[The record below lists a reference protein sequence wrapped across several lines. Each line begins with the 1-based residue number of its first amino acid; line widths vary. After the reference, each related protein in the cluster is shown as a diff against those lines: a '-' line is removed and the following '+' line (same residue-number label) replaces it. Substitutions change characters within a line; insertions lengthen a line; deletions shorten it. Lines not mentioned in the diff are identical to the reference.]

1 MKYLLILV
9 LLILLII
16 LIKYINKNETF
27 LSNNNSKKYLLVL
40 YGETF
45 RKPQKKKHDIRTKL
59 KLTEK
64 EIIFNQNKITD
75 SHIKFIELIKKK
87 FNIDTDIIISTY
99 DNKNIHLIKKKYNP
113 YLIHTKINNK
123 TEQKDIAG
131 FFCNIYD
138 KIEKIK
144 KEYDS
149 IIYLRIDLFLK
160 KKFFEIFK
168 KEYTKITISNWL
180 YGCGLNRP
188 KYYISSLICII
199 PKKYFENLKKITIYY
214 SDNRWLKGDK
224 EWLKHINKKK
234 YYGHEMVI
242 TLLKN
247 TNLKITDFDVLVD
260 TLHSSDTSYE
270 WNPLFIQYDRRISN
284 NLAFPNCNIKNYKI
298 CDMRNKVNNKCYNP
312 IKYNIVNY

>member
-1 MKYLLILV
+1 MITVLALLLAILII
-9 LLILLII
+9 ILLMHIV
-16 LIKYINKNETF
+16 KKEF
-27 LSNNNSKKYLLVL
+27 FFSKPKSKKYLLVL
-40 YGETF
+40 YGESF
-45 RKPQKKKHDIRTKL
+45 RGYKNELNTNLLWKTLSEEEAIQ
-59 KLTEK
+59 
-64 EIIFNQNKITD
+64 NQIKITD

-99 DNKNIHLIKKKYNP
+99 DNKNLHLIKKKYNP

-168 KEYTKITISNWL
+168 KEYTKITISNWF
-180 YGCGLNRP
+180 YGCGLNHP
-188 KYYISSLICII
+188 KYFISSLICII

-224 EWLKHINKKK
+224 EWLEHINKKK
-234 YYGHEMVI
+234 YNGHEMVI

-247 TNLKITDFDVLVD
+247 TNLKITDFDVLVN
-260 TLHSSDTSYE
+260 TLHSSNTLKD
-270 WNPLFIQYDRRISN
+270 WNPLFIQYDRDISN
-284 NLAFPNCNIKNYKI
+284 KWRWPNCYIKNYEI
-298 CDMRNKVNNKCYNP
+298 CDSKNTNDCNNF
-312 IKYNIVNY
+312 IKYDIINY